1 MESCLYPPSATPYCL
16 PANLNL
22 CLNCLAWPKG
32 CFVLKNP
39 LECSAATATAA
50 AGGAIKAHL
59 LALALCDRRR
69 CCHNYHTDSP
79 PPPSCFLCPL
89 CGDYKN
95 IYVIAVIDKRLAAK
109 WARCADLIGLSHKL
123 IERCCG
129 LSHWTHFAPKWWQL
143 YSKLVLPEPSTG
155 SLVHWS
161 ARQQIPPIH
170 ASSLGNV
177 SYEYT
182 PYTSYLSPA
191 PPPARAAVSFVPPR
205 DYRMYWQSGNRGP
218 PTSSVEAKFLFNAPV
233 HFYLL

>member
-1 MESCLYPPSATPYCL
+1 MPLSSLCL
-16 PANLNL
+16 PVNLNL
-22 CLNCLAWPKG
+22 CLNCFAWPKG

-39 LECSAATATAA
+39 FECSAATATAA

-69 CCHNYHTDSP
+69 CCHSHHTSP
-79 PPPSCFLCPL
+79 FAPWCCPL

-109 WARCADLIGLSHKL
+109 WARCAACKRAFNTLLIGLSHKL

-143 YSKLVLPEPSTG
+143 YSKLVLPEPSPVQAQ
-155 SLVHWS
+155 VHWS

-170 ASSLGNV
+170 ASSLGNG

-191 PPPARAAVSFVPPR
+191 PPARAAASFVPPR
-205 DYRMYWQSGNRGP
+205 DYRMYWQSGNWDP

>member
-1 MESCLYPPSATPYCL
+1 MPPFSPCL
-16 PANLNL
+16 PVNLNL

-79 PPPSCFLCPL
+79 PSPSPSPCSPF

-109 WARCADLIGLSHKL
+109 WARCAACKRAFNTLLIGLSHKL

-143 YSKLVLPEPSTG
+143 YSKLVLPEPSPGSG
-155 SLVHWS
+155 SLKRAPANS
-161 ARQQIPPIH
+161 ADSCELIRQRVVWIYSIYLIPLPCPPCTCSSFFC
-170 ASSLGNV
+170 ASTGLQDV
-177 SYEYT
+177 
-182 PYTSYLSPA
+182 L
-191 PPPARAAVSFVPPR
+191 AVGQL
-205 DYRMYWQSGNRGP
+205 DP
-218 PTSSVEAKFLFNAPV
+218 PTSSVEAKFLFNASV